1 LLNVALVWIL
11 VSAGVEVQ
19 AQEAAPDTG
28 KPEKPSTRDLFFDK
42 KDNMLDLSAWLMTAK
57 GFLPTGTLITEPAIG
72 NGAALGLLFLHDS
85 IENRMELA
93 AVRNPD
99 GTLRR
104 LPPPSVS
111 GLFGF
116 GTENGSWGA
125 GAAHMHVF
133 REDRMRYLGLL
144 FYNEMNLDF
153 YGAGGDLPLPI
164 ESFAYTL
171 DGYILL
177 QQMTFRLGDSDY
189 FLGANYRYMTFD
201 TRLDLPIAPPPE
213 FPSLNQKLTSAGIGL
228 IAEYDSRNTMF
239 TPDKGINIQIVDTIY
254 NEAVGSDRDFNIL
267 NTNLRGWIPVHPSWV
282 LGLRGDGAFSGGDI
296 PFYMLPRID
305 QRGISLSRYQ
315 GQHTISTEAEI
326 RWDFTPR
333 WSLVGFAGVG
343 WTAQSSLDDFDLG
356 DGHAAVGTG
365 FRYLISRVFGIRTG
379 MDFAWSEDDF
389 AFYFTTGTAWG
400 QK

>member
-201 TRLDLPIAPPPE
+201 TRLDLPIAPPP
-213 FPSLNQKLTSAGIGL
+213 
-228 IAEYDSRNTMF
+228 SRSSTRFIM
-239 TPDKGINIQIVDTIY
+239 KRW
-254 NEAVGSDRDFNIL
+254 AV
-267 NTNLRGWIPVHPSWV
+267 T
-282 LGLRGDGAFSGGDI
+282 
-296 PFYMLPRID
+296 
-305 QRGISLSRYQ
+305 GIS
-315 GQHTISTEAEI
+315 T
-326 RWDFTPR
+326 F
-333 WSLVGFAGVG
+333 
-343 WTAQSSLDDFDLG
+343 
-356 DGHAAVGTG
+356 
-365 FRYLISRVFGIRTG
+365 
-379 MDFAWSEDDF
+379 
-389 AFYFTTGTAWG
+389 
-400 QK
+400 